1 MALCYVMTTL
11 LQDLGLCAYY
21 KRRDKEA
28 ITLYIEACRGIVDK
42 VLNLLLN
49 LLALPVKKYKYWRRD
64 KESITLEVESCR
76 GIWDKVLSLLA
87 LLV

>member
-49 LLALPVKKYKYWRRD
+49 LLALPVKGTSTDAETK
-64 KESITLEVESCR
+64 
-76 GIWDKVLSLLA
+76 SLLLSKLNLVGGFGTRCSVY
-87 LLV
+87 LLY